1 MTTGRRRRRRTV
13 GRAAFVTL
21 LVSLAAR
28 PVAAHQ
34 FTSRFDAPVPLGFVV
49 GGAAVAAGVTAI
61 ILAMGAEMPT
71 VRRRVVEVPGAVGRS
86 VSLAGRVTF
95 FLAFVWVV
103 VAGFTGPRTAAQNFA
118 TLFTW
123 AVWLKGVAL
132 AAVVVGSPW
141 RALSPWR
148 TVYDALCHLAG
159 GEIRLRAYPEALGH
173 WPALAWFVV
182 LVGITENLTR
192 IPQRPAATA
201 VVVGVYA
208 LASLVCALLFGR
220 EWFERGDV
228 FEVLYGLLGRSAP
241 LSVTTRD
248 DGGWTVELR
257 APWRDCSTPLST
269 RTLAAFA
276 VAMVYTVTFDGFAES
291 PVYWDLYA
299 GVREAFGAGPEVS
312 VVLYE
317 VGLFGFLVAY
327 LGVAVAVERLAHIA
341 RGQSGRDETSSA
353 TGAEP
358 DGGRFDAATVAFGG
372 TILPIAAAYEVA
384 HNYGFVATYFGRL
397 PTLSG
402 FEAFDP
408 LWWLSVPLFWFSQVT
423 FVVAGHLV
431 AVVAAV
437 AAVRRF
443 LTTRRPAS
451 GDRFEAT
458 RALTK
463 RWTVL
468 AQAPLVALMVGYTAL
483 SLWVVSLPV
492 AG

>member
-34 FTSRFDAPVPLGFVV
+34 FASRFDAPVPVEFVA
-49 GGAAVAAGVTAI
+49 GGAAVAVGVTAA
-61 ILAMGAEMPT
+61 ILATGAETPT

-86 VSLAGRVTF
+86 VSLAARAAF
-95 FLAFVWVV
+95 LLAFVWVL
-103 VAGFTGPRTAAQNFA
+103 VAGLTGPRAAARNFA

-123 AVWLKGVAL
+123 VVWLKGVAL
-132 AAVVVGSPW
+132 ASVLAGSPW
-141 RALSPWR
+141 RVLSPWR
-148 TVYDALCHLAG
+148 TLYDALCHLAG
-159 GEIRLRAYPEALGH
+159 GEIRLRSYPETLGH
-173 WPALAWFVV
+173 WPALAWFLV

-192 IPQRPAATA
+192 IPQRPTATA

-208 LASLVCALLFGR
+208 LVSLVCALFFGR

-241 LSVTTRD
+241 FSVTTRD
-248 DGGWTVELR
+248 DGGWTAELR

-269 RTLAAFA
+269 RTLTAFA

-291 PVYWDLYA
+291 SVYWDIYA

-317 VGLFGFLVAY
+317 AGLFGFLVAY
-327 LGVAVAVERLAHIA
+327 LAVAVAVARLVRAA
-341 RGQSGRDETSSA
+341 RGQSGRDATVSA

-358 DGGRFDAATVAFGG
+358 DGGRLDAATVAFGG
-372 TILPIAAAYEVA
+372 TILPVAAAYEVA
-384 HNYGFVATYFGRL
+384 HNYGFVATYLGRL

-402 FEAFDP
+402 FESFDP
-408 LWWLSVPLFWFSQVT
+408 LWWLSVPLFWLSQVA
-423 FVVAGHLV
+423 FVVAGHVV

-437 AAVRRF
+437 AAVRRL
-443 LTTRRPAS
+443 LTARRPAS
-451 GDRFEAT
+451 GDRFEET